1 VSPVVACAVYL
12 VFLLPV
18 VAAGVW
24 CWYRYS
30 APLLLDAVDA
40 DEMVVSAVH
49 RLSTLAYALLALG
62 FVAWQAPSG
71 HSVLHGNGESVIH
84 GWARVLFVLGLAH
97 ALTLR
102 AFLRNRRR
110 REREL
115 TKPRVVWGPPAATT
129 NPTPTPAAV
138 YAPPPAYCTP
148 AADTTTLSS
157 LPFQT
162 YTAPPGSFTPPRP
175 APLFGSQ
182 PLNEW
187 EPPVPPVTRGQRQS

>member
-1 VSPVVACAVYL
+1 VSPLVACSIYL

-24 CWYRYS
+24 CWHRYS

-71 HSVLHGNGESVIH
+71 HSVLHGNGESVVH
-84 GWARVLFVLGLAH
+84 AWARVLFVLGLAH

-115 TKPRVVWGPPAATT
+115 TNPRVVWGPPA
-129 NPTPTPAAV
+129 
-138 YAPPPAYCTP
+138 PPPAYCAPT
-148 AADTTTLSS
+148 ADTTTLSS

-162 YTAPPGSFTPPRP
+162 YTAPPGTFAPPRP
-175 APLFGSQ
+175 FFGPQ

-187 EPPVPPVTRGQRQS
+187 EPPVPPTARGQRQS

>member
-1 VSPVVACAVYL
+1 MSPTVAITLYL
-12 VFLLPV
+12 AFLLPV
-18 VAAGVW
+18 VATGVW

-62 FVAWQAPSG
+62 FVAVQAPDG
-71 HSVLHGNGESVIH
+71 HDVLQGNGASVLH

-115 TKPRVVWGPPAATT
+115 NRPRVVWGPPA
-129 NPTPTPAAV
+129 
-138 YAPPPAYCTP
+138 PPPPVYGPPLVQA
-148 AADTTTLSS
+148 
-157 LPFQT
+157 
-162 YTAPPGSFTPPRP
+162 YTAPPGTFMPPRTV
-175 APLFGSQ
+175 PLFG
-182 PLNEW
+182 PPPPNTW
-187 EPPVPPVTRGQRQS
+187 EPPVPPPAPGPRQS

>member
-1 VSPVVACAVYL
+1 VYL

-24 CWYRYS
+24 CWHRYS

-71 HSVLHGNGESVIH
+71 HSVLHGNGESVVH
-84 GWARVLFVLGLAH
+84 GWARVLLVLGLAH

-102 AFLRNRRR
+102 TFLRNRRR
-110 REREL
+110 RERES
-115 TKPRVVWGPPAATT
+115 TQPRVVWGQPPG
-129 NPTPTPAAV
+129 AV
-138 YAPPPAYCTP
+138 YAPPP
-148 AADTTTLSS
+148 
-157 LPFQT
+157 
-162 YTAPPGSFTPPRP
+162 RP
-175 APLFGSQ
+175 TPLFGPPPQ
-182 PLNEW
+182 NEW
-187 EPPVPPVTRGQRQS
+187 QPPAAPTAWRPGQS